1 MIDLHVHTN
10 YSDGSDTLLEVLKK
24 ANDIGL
30 EVLSI
35 TDHNSC
41 DAYLEL
47 NNINNYYNGKI
58 IIGCEI
64 TTSYKGETIEVLG
77 YGFDLNKM
85 VDLLN
90 ENVLKDEEKKIK
102 EFELIKKRFNEIGV
116 KYDINNI
123 KFDPKIGSSR
133 ILFCNEIKKYKE
145 NDEFFYDKNSI
156 TSKMGFTRNEIYN
169 PKSPLYVDETLLYPT
184 LDKTISI
191 IHETGGKTFLAHTFA
206 YSKTIA
212 ESLDDI
218 YDNYEFDGIECFYTT
233 FSDEQSE
240 YLLEF
245 AKKRN
250 LLISGGSDYHGT
262 NKINHEL
269 GIGRGN
275 LNINKNILNNWNINY
290 FNCEDKK

>member
-30 EVLSI
+30 ETLSI

-47 NNINNYYNGKI
+47 NNINVNNYYNGKI
-58 IIGCEI
+58 IYGVEI
-64 TTSYKGETIEVLG
+64 TTAYKGETIEVLG
-77 YGFDLNKM
+77 YDFDLDKM
-85 VDLLN
+85 VDLLKKN
-90 ENVLKDEEKKIK
+90 TLKEEEKKIK
-102 EFELIKKRFNEIGV
+102 EFELIKNRFIEIGV
-116 KYDINNI
+116 KFDINNI
-123 KFDPKIGSSR
+123 KFNPRIGSSR

-145 NDEFFYDKNSI
+145 NYKFFYDKNSI

-169 PKSPLYVDETLLYPT
+169 PKSPLYVDETSLYPS
-184 LDKTISI
+184 LDKVISM
-191 IHETGGKTFLAHTFA
+191 IHETGGKAFLAHTFA
-206 YSKTIA
+206 YSKSIA
-212 ESLDDI
+212 ESLNDI
-218 YDNYEFDGIECFYTT
+218 YDNYNFDGIECFYTT

-240 YLLEF
+240 FLLDF

-250 LLISGGSDYHGT
+250 LLISGGSDYHGV

-275 LNINKNILNNWNINY
+275 LNISKNILDNWNRG
-290 FNCEDKK
+290 